1 MLGPCDLA
9 CPRKRGAT
17 TLEGRGCPTPELPA
31 RASRQPGSLGTG
43 PQGPCCYRAS
53 PEPDRKKGP
62 RRQASRKTGGE
73 EVAPPAPSARSQ
85 PLGPTLRGVIGS
97 GGRRRAGG
105 DSRETAR
112 LSAAICLSGRD
123 RPGRCGPGS
132 SRPRPPPRAD
142 PGLRGSQARPLNGAG
157 WRQGSGRRGSGRGDG
172 DGRQRCPP
180 LPSFL
185 RTQQAEAKMHA
196 PRGAC
201 TAGHGRRAPRVSRAQ
216 PGHTPKPPRTWCPPQ
231 ASAPLPAGTRAPSA
245 TGPCPPGHHSRR
257 IPAQGHSPRHPGR
270 PPPRPLTARRLGA
283 RDRRQPAQA
292 QGRGHT
298 RPGPPP
304 PGFRVAGG
312 AEGPQRVQR
321 AGGRR
326 PAPARRPGPGRA
338 GRGGAAER
346 ASPAR
351 LRGSTDAK

>member
-1 MLGPCDLA
+1 MQVHLTFTNPCVPSGPLRPRDLDPRAQNSSGSSRDDGVPQTLGKSPKVRQGRVLGVGALRPCLPSKVRSDH
-9 CPRKRGAT
+9 PRGP
-17 TLEGRGCPTPELPA
+17 GLPA
-31 RASRQPGSLGTG
+31 RASRQPGSPGTG

-62 RRQASRKTGGE
+62 SRQASRKTGGE

-132 SRPRPPPRAD
+132 LRPRPPAWAD
-142 PGLRGSQARPLNGAG
+142 QGLRGSRARPLNGAG

-172 DGRQRCPP
+172 DGRQCCPP

-185 RTQQAEAKMHA
+185 RTQQAKARMHA
-196 PRGAC
+196 PRGTSA
-201 TAGHGRRAPRVSRAQ
+201 AGHRRRAPRVTRAQ
-216 PGHTPKPPRTWCPPQ
+216 PRHTPKPPRTWYPPQ
-231 ASAPLPAGTRAPSA
+231 ASAPLPAGTCVPSA

-257 IPAQGHSPRHPGR
+257 IPAQGHSPRR
-270 PPPRPLTARRLGA
+270 RRDQPREDPRR
-283 RDRRQPAQA
+283 
-292 QGRGHT
+292 
-298 RPGPPP
+298 GP
-304 PGFRVAGG
+304 
-312 AEGPQRVQR
+312 
-321 AGGRR
+321 
-326 PAPARRPGPGRA
+326 
-338 GRGGAAER
+338 
-346 ASPAR
+346 
-351 LRGSTDAK
+351 